1 MKKING
7 DLTFD
12 EMSSEMSDILN
23 GKNNDGEIAEF
34 LRSLSEKGETDEELR
49 AMLAKMNEHSVRISP
64 RCHGSL
70 IDVCGTGGD
79 NLQTFNISTAASFVI
94 AGAGGNVAKHGNRS
108 VSGISGS
115 ADIIEY
121 FGFNLQSETRVA
133 EEMIEKLGIGFMFAP
148 MFHPAMKNVALARK
162 ILGKR
167 TAFNLLGPLCNPA
180 NVKRQL
186 IGVFADDYIKRIV
199 MIMQKNHSETI
210 LAVRS
215 EDGMDELSTTS
226 KNKVCMLK
234 NNEISEFIINPE
246 EYNMKKGNLSDI
258 QISTKQ
264 NAIDAFVNVLNNTS
278 NKTMKE
284 ITILNAAG
292 GMIVGGLCDEF
303 KDGVELATE
312 TINNGKAFEKLK
324 QFAKENEKYSPFI
337 FFLDRTERF
346 FFYTKQRLHFFFFLS
361 FPSFLFLSSFLPVS
375 FLLFS
380 PAPFSLAHGALV
392 SF

>member
-23 GKNNDGEIAEF
+23 GKNNDDEIAEF
-34 LRSLSEKGETDEELR
+34 LESLSEKGETDEELR
-49 AMLAKMNEHSVRISP
+49 AMLTKMNEHSVRISP

-115 ADIIEY
+115 SDIFEY
-121 FGFNLQSETRVA
+121 FGFNLQSETCVA

-148 MFHPAMKNVALARK
+148 TFHPAMKNVAPARK

-167 TAFNLLGPLCNPA
+167 TAFNLLGPLSNPA
-180 NVKRQL
+180 NVKHQL

-246 EYNMKKGNLSDI
+246 EYNMEKGNLSDI

-264 NAIDAFVNVLNNTS
+264 DAIDAFVNVLNDTS
-278 NKTMKE
+278 NKTMKD

-324 QFAKENEKYSPFI
+324 EFAKENNAQEKLEGI
-337 FFLDRTERF
+337 
-346 FFYTKQRLHFFFFLS
+346 K
-361 FPSFLFLSSFLPVS
+361 
-375 FLLFS
+375 
-380 PAPFSLAHGALV
+380 
-392 SF
+392 

>member
-1 MKKING
+1 MRKIIG

-23 GKNNDGEIAEF
+23 GKNNDNEIAEF
-34 LRSLSEKGETDEELR
+34 LRSLSEKGETDEELL
-49 AMLAKMNEHSVRISP
+49 AMLTKMNQHSVRISP
-64 RCHGSL
+64 RCNGNL

-79 NLQTFNISTAASFVI
+79 NLQTFNISTTASFVI

-115 ADIIEY
+115 ADIFEH
-121 FGFNLQSETRVA
+121 FGFNLQSETCVA
-133 EEMIEKLGIGFMFAP
+133 KEMIEKLGIGFMFAP
-148 MFHPAMKNVALARK
+148 TFHPAMKNVAPARK

-180 NVKRQL
+180 NVKHQL
-186 IGVFADDYIKRIV
+186 IGVFADDYIKRIIK
-199 MIMQKNHSETI
+199 IMQKNHSERV

-234 NNEISEFIINPE
+234 NNKISEFIINPE

-264 NAIDAFVNVLNNTS
+264 DAIDAFVNVLNNSS

-284 ITILNAAG
+284 ITVLNAAG
-292 GMIVGGLCDEF
+292 GMVAGGLCNEF
-303 KDGVELATE
+303 MDGVELATT

-324 QFAKENEKYSPFI
+324 QFAKENNAQEK
-337 FFLDRTERF
+337 LE
-346 FFYTKQRLHFFFFLS
+346 
-361 FPSFLFLSSFLPVS
+361 
-375 FLLFS
+375 
-380 PAPFSLAHGALV
+380 GMN
-392 SF
+392 

>member
-1 MKKING
+1 MKKIDG

-23 GKNNDGEIAEF
+23 GKNDDDEIAEF

-49 AMLAKMNEHSVRISP
+49 AMLTKMNEHSVRISP

-115 ADIIEY
+115 ADIFEY
-121 FGFNLQSETRVA
+121 FGFNLQSETCVA

-148 MFHPAMKNVALARK
+148 TFHPAMKNVALARK

-180 NVKRQL
+180 NVKHQL

-246 EYNMKKGNLSDI
+246 EYNMEKGNLSDI

-324 QFAKENEKYSPFI
+324 QFAKENNAQEKLEGI
-337 FFLDRTERF
+337 
-346 FFYTKQRLHFFFFLS
+346 K
-361 FPSFLFLSSFLPVS
+361 
-375 FLLFS
+375 
-380 PAPFSLAHGALV
+380 
-392 SF
+392 

>member
-23 GKNNDGEIAEF
+23 GKNNDDEIAEF
-34 LRSLSEKGETDEELR
+34 LRSLSEKGETDEELL
-49 AMLAKMNEHSVRISP
+49 AMLTKMNEHSVRISP

-115 ADIIEY
+115 ADIFEY

-148 MFHPAMKNVALARK
+148 TFHPAMKNVALARK

-180 NVKRQL
+180 NVKHQL

-246 EYNMKKGNLSDI
+246 EYNMEKGNLSDI

-292 GMIVGGLCDEF
+292 GIIVGGLRDEF

-324 QFAKENEKYSPFI
+324 EFAKENNAQEKLEGI
-337 FFLDRTERF
+337 
-346 FFYTKQRLHFFFFLS
+346 K
-361 FPSFLFLSSFLPVS
+361 
-375 FLLFS
+375 
-380 PAPFSLAHGALV
+380 
-392 SF
+392 

>member
-1 MKKING
+1 MKKITE

-12 EMSSEMSDILN
+12 EMSVVMSEILN
-23 GKNNDGEIAEF
+23 GKHKDDELAEF
-34 LRSLSEKGETDEELR
+34 LGDLSNKGETNEELR
-49 AMLAKMNEHSVRISP
+49 AMLTKMNQYSVNIDP
-64 RCHGSL
+64 QCHGNL

-115 ADIIEY
+115 ADIFEY
-121 FGFNLQSETRVA
+121 FGFNLQSETCVV

-148 MFHPAMKNVALARK
+148 TFHPAMKNVALARK

-180 NVKRQL
+180 NVKHQL

-246 EYNMKKGNLSDI
+246 EYNMEKGNLSDI

-292 GMIVGGLCDEF
+292 GMIVGGLRDEF

-324 QFAKENEKYSPFI
+324 EFAKENNAQEKLEGI
-337 FFLDRTERF
+337 
-346 FFYTKQRLHFFFFLS
+346 K
-361 FPSFLFLSSFLPVS
+361 
-375 FLLFS
+375 
-380 PAPFSLAHGALV
+380 
-392 SF
+392 

>member
-1 MKKING
+1 MKRISE

-12 EMSSEMSDILN
+12 EMSLIMSDILN
-23 GKNNDGEIAEF
+23 GKNNDEEIAGF
-34 LRSLSEKGETDEELR
+34 LRELSDKGETDEELR
-49 AMLAKMNEHSVRISP
+49 AMLTKMNEFSVDITP
-64 RCHGSL
+64 RCHGNL

-115 ADIIEY
+115 ADIFEY
-121 FGFNLQSETRVA
+121 FGFNLNSDPWMV

-148 MFHPAMKNVALARK
+148 TFHPAMKNVAPARK

-180 NVKRQL
+180 KVKHQL

-199 MIMQKNHSETI
+199 KIMQKNHSEII

-234 NNEISEFIINPE
+234 NNEISEFVINPE
-246 EYNMKKGNLSDI
+246 DYNIEKGNLSDI
-258 QISTKQ
+258 QISTKKE
-264 NAIDAFVNVLNNTS
+264 AIDSFVKVLNNTS

-292 GMIVGGLCDEF
+292 GLLVGGFSNKFEEC
-303 KDGVELATE
+303 VELAKQTV
-312 TINNGKAFEKLK
+312 NNGKAFEKLK
-324 QFAKENEKYSPFI
+324 QFAKENNALEK
-337 FFLDRTERF
+337 LEG
-346 FFYTKQRLHFFFFLS
+346 QN
-361 FPSFLFLSSFLPVS
+361 
-375 FLLFS
+375 
-380 PAPFSLAHGALV
+380 
-392 SF
+392 

>member
-23 GKNNDGEIAEF
+23 GKNNDDEIAEF

-49 AMLAKMNEHSVRISP
+49 AMLTKMNEHSVRISP

-115 ADIIEY
+115 ADIFEY
-121 FGFNLQSETRVA
+121 FGFNLQSETRVV

-148 MFHPAMKNVALARK
+148 TFHPAMKNVALARK

-180 NVKRQL
+180 NVKHQL

-246 EYNMKKGNLSDI
+246 EYNMEKGNLSDI

-324 QFAKENEKYSPFI
+324 QFAKENNAQEKLEGI
-337 FFLDRTERF
+337 
-346 FFYTKQRLHFFFFLS
+346 K
-361 FPSFLFLSSFLPVS
+361 
-375 FLLFS
+375 
-380 PAPFSLAHGALV
+380 
-392 SF
+392 

>member
-1 MKKING
+1 MKKISG

-23 GKNNDGEIAEF
+23 GKNDDDEIAEF

-49 AMLAKMNEHSVRISP
+49 AMLTKMNEHSVRISP

-94 AGAGGNVAKHGNRS
+94 AGAGGTVAKHGNRS

-115 ADIIEY
+115 ADIFEY
-121 FGFNLQSETRVA
+121 FGFNLQSETRVV

-148 MFHPAMKNVALARK
+148 TFHPAMKNVALARK

-180 NVKRQL
+180 NVKHQL

-246 EYNMKKGNLSDI
+246 EYNMQKGNLSDI

-284 ITILNAAG
+284 VTILNAAG

-312 TINNGKAFEKLK
+312 TINSGKAFEKLK
-324 QFAKENEKYSPFI
+324 QFAKENNAQEKLEGI
-337 FFLDRTERF
+337 
-346 FFYTKQRLHFFFFLS
+346 K
-361 FPSFLFLSSFLPVS
+361 
-375 FLLFS
+375 
-380 PAPFSLAHGALV
+380 
-392 SF
+392 

>member
-23 GKNNDGEIAEF
+23 GKNNDDEIAEF

-49 AMLAKMNEHSVRISP
+49 AMLTKMNEHSVRISP

-115 ADIIEY
+115 ADIFEY
-121 FGFNLQSETRVA
+121 FGFNLQSETCVA

-148 MFHPAMKNVALARK
+148 TFHPAMKNVAQARK

-180 NVKRQL
+180 NVKHQL

-246 EYNMKKGNLSDI
+246 EYNMEKGNLSDI

-292 GMIVGGLCDEF
+292 GMLVGGLCDEF

-324 QFAKENEKYSPFI
+324 QFAKENNAQEKLEGI
-337 FFLDRTERF
+337 
-346 FFYTKQRLHFFFFLS
+346 K
-361 FPSFLFLSSFLPVS
+361 
-375 FLLFS
+375 
-380 PAPFSLAHGALV
+380 
-392 SF
+392 

>member
-1 MKKING
+1 MKKISG

-23 GKNNDGEIAEF
+23 GKNNDDEIAEF

-49 AMLAKMNEHSVRISP
+49 AMLTKMNEHSVRISP

-94 AGAGGNVAKHGNRS
+94 AGAGGTVAKHGNRS

-115 ADIIEY
+115 ADIFEY
-121 FGFNLQSETRVA
+121 FGFNLQSETCVA

-148 MFHPAMKNVALARK
+148 TFHPAMKNVALARK

-180 NVKRQL
+180 NVKHQL
-186 IGVFADDYIKRIV
+186 IGVFANDYIKRIV

-246 EYNMKKGNLSDI
+246 EYNMQKGNLSDI

-284 ITILNAAG
+284 VTILNAAG

-324 QFAKENEKYSPFI
+324 QFAKENNAQEKLEGI
-337 FFLDRTERF
+337 
-346 FFYTKQRLHFFFFLS
+346 K
-361 FPSFLFLSSFLPVS
+361 
-375 FLLFS
+375 
-380 PAPFSLAHGALV
+380 
-392 SF
+392 